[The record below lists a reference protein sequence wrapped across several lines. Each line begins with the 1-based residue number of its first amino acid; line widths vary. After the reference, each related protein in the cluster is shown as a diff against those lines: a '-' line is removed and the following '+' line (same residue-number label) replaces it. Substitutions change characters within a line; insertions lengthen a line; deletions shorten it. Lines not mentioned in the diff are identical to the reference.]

1 MKKRQEDHIS
11 NEGEQIQELEDKI
24 RKELERLG
32 MIEVSFNYEEFNDKN
47 YPRFSYRLKKG
58 FKNPK
63 KCPLAERLK
72 TRILRNFSN
81 YIFDI
86 ISGEDIKTIN
96 ERMIVFY
103 TETLMMTPEK
113 IREAYKFKKSLLTYF
128 FSELMNYKMC
138 NETLHNK
145 RYLSTK

>member
-1 MKKRQEDHIS
+1 MKKRQQEHVS

-24 RKELERLG
+24 RKELERLNI
-32 MIEVSFNYEEFNDKN
+32 IEVSFDYEEFNYKN

-63 KCPLAERLK
+63 NCPLANRLK
-72 TRILRNFSN
+72 TRILRNFSS

-86 ISGEDIKTIN
+86 ISGEDVKTIN

-113 IREAYKFKKSLLTYF
+113 IREIYKFKKSLLTYF
-128 FSELMNYKMC
+128 FSELISYRN
-138 NETLHNK
+138 L
-145 RYLSTK
+145 R